1 MQTEF
6 WVNSWEREGT
16 YTSFHRSDIHPY
28 VIQYAPKEYLE
39 GKRVFVPLCGK
50 TNDILWFARY
60 ADEVVGVELVE
71 KPIVQFFTQ
80 NDLPYR
86 KFNDGRYVSG
96 NITLM
101 NRNLFELTVEEVGRL
116 DLVYDRASLIA
127 FPTDMRQQYIA
138 KLHELMPL
146 GSQQLLNTLEY
157 YPLLPEPPFSVTLED
172 VRRYYGAHFDIN
184 HVEKPLR
191 PDHRMISKF
200 GLEYLI
206 EHAFILTRVS

>member
-50 TNDILWFARY
+50 TNDMLWFARY

-71 KPIVQFFTQ
+71 KPILQFFAQ

-86 KFNDGRYVSG
+86 KLDNGRYVSG
-96 NITLM
+96 NITLL
-101 NRNLFELTVEEVGRL
+101 NRNMFELTTEEVGRL

-127 FPTDMRQQYIA
+127 FPQDMRQQYIA

-157 YPLLPEPPFSVTLED
+157 YPLIPEPPFSVTLED
-172 VRRYYGAHFDIN
+172 VRRYYGQHFEIN
-184 HVEKPLR
+184 HVEKPHR